1 MDCRD
6 HAKED
11 HVFTA
16 VEFVELGV
24 SAMRYAR
31 RWSKQNPAMFR
42 GAVLLLLLVLLPAS
56 VIYGYSVLTHEAIV
70 DSVWDSSIQKLL
82 LKRFPAATPE
92 ELLQAHAYAYGGCIH
107 QDMGYYPFSS
117 RLFSDLT
124 HYVRSGDYIA
134 ALLRESE
141 DLNEYAFALGAL
153 AHYAAD
159 NNGHRIATNL
169 AVPIMYP
176 ELRRKFGQAVTY
188 SDDAKSHIQTEFS
201 FDVLQV
207 ATGRYAPEGYRHF
220 IGFQVA
226 KPVMERAFR
235 DTYGLDLKDD
245 FGNLG
250 LALGS
255 FRYSVSSIIPN
266 MTRVAWNL
274 KGDELRKEIPGI
286 TRKKFLY
293 NLSRASYE
301 KEWGTEYQ
309 KPTFRTRFE
318 TFLVRILP
326 HSGPFKSLRFRTPTP
341 EVEKMFMASFN
352 ATVDSYKS
360 LLANVG
366 EDKLD
371 LANDNFDIGVLAQSG
386 QYRGGDE
393 TYAKLLNKLADR
405 KFAGVPEELRQNI
418 LDFYKDAHAP
428 VPGIAK
434 PKQIAEWAGVLAKV
448 AQLQAVTVSS
458 SN

>member
-1 MDCRD
+1 V
-6 HAKED
+6 KED
-11 HVFTA
+11 FVFTA
-16 VEFVELGV
+16 VEFVEL
-24 SAMRYAR
+24 SMAAMKYAR

-92 ELLQAHAYAYGGCIH
+92 ELVQAHAFAYGGCIH

-124 HYVRSGDYIA
+124 HYVRSGDYIT
-134 ALLRESE
+134 ALIRESE

-176 ELRRKFGQAVTY
+176 ELRRKFGKEVTY

-220 IGFQVA
+220 IGFQVS
-226 KPVMERAFR
+226 KPVMERAFH
-235 DTYGLDLKDD
+235 DTYGLELKDV

-309 KPTFRTRFE
+309 KPSFSTRFE

-352 ATVDSYKS
+352 ATVDNYKS

-366 EDKLD
+366 EAKLD

-386 QYRGGDE
+386 QYRGADE
-393 TYAKLLNKLADR
+393 TYAKLLDKLADR
-405 KFAGVPEELRQNI
+405 KFASVSEDLRQNI
-418 LDFYKDAHAP
+418 LDFYKDAHALL
-428 VPGIAK
+428 PGVAQ
-434 PKQIAEWAGVLAKV
+434 PKQIAERASVLAKV
-448 AQLQAVTVSS
+448 AQLQAVAPAS